1 MIYLDDRMRELLYSA
16 MDDRC
21 TCLLGTADGEGKP
34 QISMKGSVMV
44 FDRETLAYWERAKRS
59 ALENVAANPNVVIFY
74 RNSPLRITW
83 RFHGKAVVY
92 ESGAIR
98 DNVMYRTVQAELDRD
113 PERQGAA
120 VLVKIDSITDLAGN
134 VLQGRDGE

>member
-1 MIYLDDRMRELLYSA
+1 MIYLHDQMRELLYTA

-21 TCLLGTADGEGKP
+21 TCLLGTATADGKP

-59 ALENVAANPNVVIFY
+59 AMENVEANPHVVIFY

-83 RFHGKAVVY
+83 RFHGRATVY

-98 DNVMYRTVQAELDRD
+98 TNVMHRTVQEELDRD
-113 PERQGAA
+113 PDRQGAA
-120 VLVKIDSITDLAGN
+120 VLVEVDQITDLAGN
-134 VLQGRDGE
+134 VIQERD

>member
-1 MIYLDDRMRELLYSA
+1 MIYLDDQMRQLLDSA

-21 TCLLGTADGEGKP
+21 TCLLGSATKDGKP

-59 ALENVAANPNVVIFY
+59 ALENVAENPHVVIFY
-74 RNSPLRITW
+74 RNSSLRKTW
-83 RFHGKAVVY
+83 RFHGRATVY

-98 DNVMYRTVQAELDRD
+98 KNVMHRTVQAELDRD
-113 PERQGAA
+113 PDRLGAA
-120 VLVKIDSITDLAGN
+120 VLVKIDSITDLGGN
-134 VLQGRDGE
+134 LLQERE